1 MNHPPISSR
10 LSVES
15 GSVNHPSS
23 RQIPAKCQEAVG
35 FPTYAPTRP
44 TKISKDGK
52 VIPKLRFSD
61 HTLDGAIS
69 SSNRD
74 ELIDSFG
81 EQLDPAAAHAAEMW
95 SEDLSPED
103 NAAIADL
110 ILDAQ
115 EAAANAALD
124 AQDFWDYYETPHEYR

>member
-1 MNHPPISSR
+1 MNNPPISSR

-15 GSVNHPSS
+15 GEAVHPSS

-44 TKISKDGK
+44 TKISKDNK

-61 HTLDGAIS
+61 HTQDGAIS

-74 ELIDSFG
+74 ELVDNFDT
-81 EQLDPAAAHAAEMW
+81 QLDPAAAHAAEMW
-95 SEDLSPED
+95 SPDMDEADS
-103 NAAIADL
+103 AAIADF
-110 ILDAQ
+110 ILDSQAEAIASQAQ
-115 EAAANAALD
+115 SEA
-124 AQDFWDYYETPHEYR
+124 FWSYYENER